1 MCDYMSFLLFNT
13 GNYVTANTFS
23 LVLNIKSFLS
33 FQAKAGQKSLPTLAT
48 KKKRLSGERE
58 KTANQTKKMFLF
70 SSRFKTLSQSPVLQ
84 HGEFNYLKLLQEWTG
99 QGEPELPRITFPKG
113 LRGAVCAKEQH

>member
-1 MCDYMSFLLFNT
+1 M
-13 GNYVTANTFS
+13 TANTS
-23 LVLNIKSFLS
+23 YLLLNITSFLS
-33 FQAKAGQKSLPTLAT
+33 FKAKAGQKSLSTLAT
-48 KKKRLSGERE
+48 KKRLGGERE

-99 QGEPELPRITFPKG
+99 QGEPELPSITFLK
-113 LRGAVCAKEQH
+113 A